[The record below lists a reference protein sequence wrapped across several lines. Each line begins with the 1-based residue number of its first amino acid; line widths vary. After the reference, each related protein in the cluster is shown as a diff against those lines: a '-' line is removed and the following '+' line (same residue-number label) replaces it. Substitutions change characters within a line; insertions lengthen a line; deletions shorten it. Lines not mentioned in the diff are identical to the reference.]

1 MQCWKTFFYE
11 KVEEKDKRRLLRE
24 GVETVK
30 ANLGEQFSKKKEK
43 KSFGY
48 CESIVPTQFLIKALD
63 TILNYKNE

>member
-43 KSFGY
+43 NPLD
-48 CESIVPTQFLIKALD
+48 IVSLLCQHNF
-63 TILNYKNE
+63 